1 MPKREDG
8 VFDVIDITID
18 RNRISN
24 HFKATVNVTSDLPFI
39 AIEARA
45 THYGAA
51 FGKGIGVCLL
61 SDDSSAAGGVVSL
74 PVAVK
79 QYTFDAESDEIQTD
93 GAYRITVFVQ
103 TEDGKWNDGSA
114 LYTSSGDK
122 VFDSA
127 GASVFTKRNGSGTD
141 DMYTSAY
148 SGDVI
153 NSFIS
158 EVLA

>member
-1 MPKREDG
+1 M
-8 VFDVIDITID
+8 INITID

-24 HFKATVNVTSDLPFI
+24 HFKATVTVTSDLPFI

-51 FGKGIGVCLL
+51 FGKGIGICLL
-61 SDDSSAAGGVVSL
+61 SDDATSSNGVVTL
-74 PVAVK
+74 PSAVK
-79 QYTFDAESDEIQTD
+79 SYIFDAESNEIQTD
-93 GAYRITVFVQ
+93 GVYRITIFVK

-114 LYTSSGDK
+114 LYTSSGEK

-127 GASVFTKRNGSGTD
+127 GASVFAKRDGSGTD

-158 EVLA
+158 EVLS

>member
-1 MPKREDG
+1 MS
-8 VFDVIDITID
+8 DVIDITID

-51 FGKGIGVCLL
+51 FGKGIGICLL
-61 SDDSSAAGGVVSL
+61 SDDATSSNGVVTL
-74 PVAVK
+74 PSAVK
-79 QYTFDAESDEIQTD
+79 SYTFDAESNEIQTD
-93 GAYRITVFVQ
+93 GVYRITIFVK

-114 LYTSSGDK
+114 LYTSSGEK

-127 GASVFTKRNGSGTD
+127 GASVFAKRDGSGTD

>member
-1 MPKREDG
+1 MPKQKDG

-24 HFKATVNVTSDLPFI
+24 HFKATVTVTSDLPFI

-51 FGKGIGVCLL
+51 FGKGIGICLL
-61 SDDSSAAGGVVSL
+61 SDDATSSNGVVTL
-74 PVAVK
+74 PSAVK
-79 QYTFDAESDEIQTD
+79 SYIFDAESNEIQTD
-93 GAYRITVFVQ
+93 GVYRITIFVK

-114 LYTSSGDK
+114 LYTSSGEK

-127 GASVFTKRNGSGTD
+127 GASVFAKRDGSGTD

-158 EVLA
+158 EVLS